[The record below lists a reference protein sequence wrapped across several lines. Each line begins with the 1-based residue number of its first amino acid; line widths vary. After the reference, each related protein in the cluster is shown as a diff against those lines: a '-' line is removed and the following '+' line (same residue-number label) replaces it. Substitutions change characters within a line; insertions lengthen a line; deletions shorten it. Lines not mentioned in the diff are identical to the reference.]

1 MQTSLGDCAAAGD
14 DEDSDDCSAYTTA
27 SKLEDRGLFGG
38 RTKTNGKSYEPLRP
52 GDEIM
57 YTPAISVA
65 GTNYKRAKVLS
76 VSPSLDCP
84 LVLSTN
90 DVLAMR
96 HQVKR
101 ISVIKPGGGMV
112 DHSGIYRCIEE
123 FQLEEGG
130 TITHGDVN
138 ALQATEYA
146 GKFEDMQRKIM
157 NEADDFYG
165 KRRRTNAL
173 HLGLSDKDVDAYDPI
188 YEEERREAE
197 QWSRDAK
204 ARHADL
210 LARINQKSPTSSS
223 SSSDDELVD
232 NRNAPRARSLPPSP
246 ALDLELDVSDD
257 DSPASGSPRVELSEV
272 LDSKQAAVT
281 NFDDSTDVDFSAKV
295 NASYLEQAPPTNF
308 DVVDA
313 DVNKGG
319 DVTDELK
326 PAAVINCDDFDKTAD
341 VTAADPEPSV
351 TNFDEAAVNGDMD
364 VDNDVDVGDADLNKG
379 AVDVTE
385 ERLPSYAASS
395 LLSKPKRPLEQFR
408 EEKRSSSMCTFA
420 QMSSDQIHD
429 LLDEKASDDRQR
441 WTGEI
446 WMDVWPWKKGMAKE
460 SIYASDPIRMNLCGE
475 VNNPN
480 RAWER
485 LYLSTEY
492 IPGINQT
499 RTYKNDRVYLD
510 LVRAS
515 VNGRCPIVANG
526 GGKKYRDL
534 VCRDF
539 NRRPCQKS
547 RGDDAVNY
555 RSTSLTND
563 RRNNRKLGK
572 SEPRRRHQADTSNG
586 VCSFLL
592 KQRWDEVGHYIDL
605 SSGCG
610 SHCNHARPINSDV
623 ISMPTKLLSDDA
635 KHNAMDATDAGA
647 SKAVGRNFVLKNTGH
662 YISRAKVAYLKQCGS
677 ESMEDDI
684 SQMIDSFESNPDI
697 KFTALSD
704 IPLSDLR
711 EPTKRA
717 STEVSNGTVTVSTSK
732 DEDGNISTTEVTD
745 IPNMAHTECTAK
757 TERSQRGL
765 ESFQVLF
772 MAIGWVFL
780 PMLRFVKLCPE
791 VIWCD
796 ITSHSN
802 NKGFHLMTFSCRNT
816 SINKQ
821 SVFMYLWIP
830 NQTRFSFRWV
840 FQHAI
845 AILLPEHVRLR
856 VRLIMKDGDPQQRN
870 EILVCLLKVF
880 PNAIEGGCGWHIID
894 RGWDSHI
901 TARIE
906 RKHRELW
913 KKVVKKIHSWMYS
926 WMKPRYVENEDEY
939 QVSKILLIRFVCSE
953 VVLNAARGNRSLIID
968 ILRFIRGHVLV
979 HEELYLYYR
988 RKHVLHFETS
998 HGVQHEGTNTAAK
1011 EHSAGVKGTMSMNL
1025 SANTLGFQAELKL
1038 RELEDII
1045 ARDFHKRDKTWSSS
1059 STAKSLTTFGEGLM
1073 VEVNKRIPLHEAK
1086 RVGPREFEV
1095 TYLGP
1100 GKSPST
1106 NESVEYEGEQYS
1118 KNAPIPLF
1126 RRTRTV
1132 RVLEDGTM
1140 KCDGEGGCYQY
1151 ETSGL
1156 PCEHQGAVCK
1166 LVHSA
1171 KGEQFP
1177 GFLPR
1182 DLVARWHTD
1191 FMHLAYRPLTEVD
1204 KQRQQLYHRLACSN
1218 IGGPKLRCDISD
1230 EIPIEKPSPKMSAV
1244 DRLKNYTSAEV
1255 DIEGFDGLVTTT
1267 FASASN
1273 KLTEEEESDMFDEM
1287 NSLMR
1292 ESLLD
1297 SREATFSTSIDDSVL
1312 PPSLGVS
1319 ARSALNQVW
1328 QECCDVADNRG
1339 SISELK
1345 ESLDLYLSKSKVSE
1359 KRASSKSEHEQ
1370 PSKKAKHV
1378 AMTNAPYLGDA
1389 GRVKNTHHMRF
1400 KK

>member
-1 MQTSLGDCAAAGD
+1 MGPDEPSTPRAGGRSLNRRCPPARWQHTRTADRIGPRSWPRPDAEHNSNSRSVLAVGERTVSLAGSPTWGGEASGRYSEYSASGAMQTSLGDCAAAGD

-408 EEKRSSSMCTFA
+408 EEKRNSSMCTFA

-475 VNNPN
+475 
-480 RAWER
+480 
-485 LYLSTEY
+485 
-492 IPGINQT
+492 
-499 RTYKNDRVYLD
+499 
-510 LVRAS
+510 
-515 VNGRCPIVANG
+515 
-526 GGKKYRDL
+526 
-534 VCRDF
+534 
-539 NRRPCQKS
+539 
-547 RGDDAVNY
+547 
-555 RSTSLTND
+555 
-563 RRNNRKLGK
+563 
-572 SEPRRRHQADTSNG
+572 
-586 VCSFLL
+586 
-592 KQRWDEVGHYIDL
+592 
-605 SSGCG
+605 
-610 SHCNHARPINSDV
+610 
-623 ISMPTKLLSDDA
+623 
-635 KHNAMDATDAGA
+635 
-647 SKAVGRNFVLKNTGH
+647 
-662 YISRAKVAYLKQCGS
+662 
-677 ESMEDDI
+677 
-684 SQMIDSFESNPDI
+684 
-697 KFTALSD
+697 
-704 IPLSDLR
+704 
-711 EPTKRA
+711 
-717 STEVSNGTVTVSTSK
+717 
-732 DEDGNISTTEVTD
+732 
-745 IPNMAHTECTAK
+745 
-757 TERSQRGL
+757 
-765 ESFQVLF
+765 
-772 MAIGWVFL
+772 
-780 PMLRFVKLCPE
+780 
-791 VIWCD
+791 
-796 ITSHSN
+796 
-802 NKGFHLMTFSCRNT
+802 
-816 SINKQ
+816 
-821 SVFMYLWIP
+821 
-830 NQTRFSFRWV
+830 
-840 FQHAI
+840 
-845 AILLPEHVRLR
+845 
-856 VRLIMKDGDPQQRN
+856 
-870 EILVCLLKVF
+870 
-880 PNAIEGGCGWHIID
+880 
-894 RGWDSHI
+894 
-901 TARIE
+901 
-906 RKHRELW
+906 
-913 KKVVKKIHSWMYS
+913 
-926 WMKPRYVENEDEY
+926 
-939 QVSKILLIRFVCSE
+939 
-953 VVLNAARGNRSLIID
+953 
-968 ILRFIRGHVLV
+968 
-979 HEELYLYYR
+979 
-988 RKHVLHFETS
+988 
-998 HGVQHEGTNTAAK
+998 
-1011 EHSAGVKGTMSMNL
+1011 
-1025 SANTLGFQAELKL
+1025 
-1038 RELEDII
+1038 
-1045 ARDFHKRDKTWSSS
+1045 
-1059 STAKSLTTFGEGLM
+1059 
-1073 VEVNKRIPLHEAK
+1073 
-1086 RVGPREFEV
+1086 
-1095 TYLGP
+1095 
-1100 GKSPST
+1100 
-1106 NESVEYEGEQYS
+1106 
-1118 KNAPIPLF
+1118 
-1126 RRTRTV
+1126 
-1132 RVLEDGTM
+1132 
-1140 KCDGEGGCYQY
+1140 
-1151 ETSGL
+1151 
-1156 PCEHQGAVCK
+1156 
-1166 LVHSA
+1166 
-1171 KGEQFP
+1171 
-1177 GFLPR
+1177 
-1182 DLVARWHTD
+1182 
-1191 FMHLAYRPLTEVD
+1191 
-1204 KQRQQLYHRLACSN
+1204 
-1218 IGGPKLRCDISD
+1218 
-1230 EIPIEKPSPKMSAV
+1230 
-1244 DRLKNYTSAEV
+1244 
-1255 DIEGFDGLVTTT
+1255 
-1267 FASASN
+1267 
-1273 KLTEEEESDMFDEM
+1273 LTEEEESDMFDEM

-1389 GRVKNTHHMRF
+1389 GRAGSPPRDWAYLARQAVGTMFWVFGRPTEVFGVRASGRSPILDRARGRGRIGFRQVFGVLSSGGWAEGEMGVVDVRDRSDDENTMEVVQAKEDGDCTVGDPKKNRLNTSPNVLAAHTNAAKVAPPRHSNLLWRKDLPPKRHLTVRPPATRLHEGSSGPIQALRNNRYIGKGGKGGGKGGKGDKRGKETKSKKNKEEEESKGEEPLQQEPLQQGIATYYGGGDTCGFVSSPTTSFPFRHQAATGGSTFNNGYGCGACFEVTCQGSLESPGSICSCDSSKKVVVQVNDRCPECDAIHFDMNIASFNEITSTDLCGVIRTTYRRVNCDFQGDIKIRSAWFSGFEVYGLQVYDVAGYGALDSVKLRQASDRESGQMEFDIHCNKSGAATSYWRCDFQEGKPIQLPLDVLFTDSAQRKLEVNNVITTLASGLGGLTFNTGKNFPPIM
-1400 KK
+1400 